1 MAIKLIFG
9 KHSLSIRY
17 DGNLV
22 ISDRRLIQVLVN
34 PVMLATNN
42 STNAVLLDSGN
53 FVLVEGETTVWESF
67 YYPSDTF
74 LPGMKLGFVNLG
86 TDKTREQFLVSWQ
99 SPSVPSTGFFV
110 LALMAT
116 TNETQLMNTAS
127 GLINSSLENYN
138 ITFVSNGGEMYLTYD
153 TNVTGRL
160 SWFVLSPSGQIQVFT
175 MIGKE
180 ISVVYSPI
188 CTNTSSSSTDCQI
201 EKPALCPDGN
211 NFRIK
216 EGFVSKPNAFNELD
230 CLGIID
236 CEIMCRSNCSCKAV
250 GTYRDDGMGCQ
261 FFYED
266 LNFFAD
272 GPMEWV
278 HACSRNINEAA
289 AHVRRKTK
297 HWSKRLLC
305 LIAIIP
311 VAVFGVS
318 AMISISRWKSYSWRA
333 AWKNEMDT
341 TRNLELFLMEFGSDV
356 SVENQDHYAIKLKS
370 VRKRDHELLILSFS
384 AATSNFSAEN
394 KLDEGGFGP
403 VYKDMLLGH
412 ENGLKPLLNRKDTFF
427 KKQKCNVNLKI
438 SDFGMARVFGE
449 NEAWTKTARLLGH
462 NNSYMS
468 PEYTSLFSTK
478 FDVFSFGVIM
488 LEIISGRKNT
498 IFTHF
503 GSTWE
508 LWKFDQGV
516 KLMDPASAEP
526 QPSSFGEFSLYLHI
540 ALLCVEE
547 HPEDRPSTSDVVQ
560 MLGNESANLPPPRP
574 PAYCSYLGYCS
585 SRERQEH
592 VTNDL
597 THSAIERR

>member
-53 FVLVEGETTVWESF
+53 FVLVEGETTVWKSF

-110 LALMAT
+110 LALIAT
-116 TNETQLMNTAS
+116 TNETQLV
-127 GLINSSLENYN
+127 
-138 ITFVSNGGEMYLTYD
+138 FHHDDVS
-153 TNVTGRL
+153 R
-160 SWFVLSPSGQIQVFT
+160 VFT

-261 FFYED
+261 FFYGD
-266 LNFFAD
+266 LIFFAD

-289 AHVRRKTK
+289 AHVRRKA
-297 HWSKRLLC
+297 S
-305 LIAIIP
+305 
-311 VAVFGVS
+311 G
-318 AMISISRWKSYSWRA
+318 
-333 AWKNEMDT
+333 
-341 TRNLELFLMEFGSDV
+341 
-356 SVENQDHYAIKLKS
+356 
-370 VRKRDHELLILSFS
+370 FS

-403 VYKDMLLGH
+403 VYK
-412 ENGLKPLLNRKDTFF
+412 NGVKRLLNRKDTFYASQ
-427 KKQKCNVNLKI
+427 KKKGIAQGLLYLHQYSRLRDIHHDLKTSNI
-438 SDFGMARVFGE
+438 NM
-449 NEAWTKTARLLGH
+449 
-462 NNSYMS
+462 
-468 PEYTSLFSTK
+468 EYAVYGFFSTK
-478 FDVFSFGVIM
+478 FVVFSFGLIM
-488 LEIISGRKNT
+488 LEIISGRKN
-498 IFTHF
+498 
-503 GSTWE
+503 
-508 LWKFDQGV
+508 
-516 KLMDPASAEP
+516 A
-526 QPSSFGEFSLYLHI
+526 
-540 ALLCVEE
+540 
-547 HPEDRPSTSDVVQ
+547 
-560 MLGNESANLPPPRP
+560 
-574 PAYCSYLGYCS
+574 
-585 SRERQEH
+585 
-592 VTNDL
+592 
-597 THSAIERR
+597 